1 MNNVFARVK
10 GLRKKPFFKVVSD
23 YTLFDAIDTSRVSFV
38 PYEPDHN
45 LDDDSWFKVDNFS
58 QQEYCLPF
66 LKEEFDSKNYNELE
80 KKHFSKI
87 SFIFSSQGDDFF
99 FQKITPSFFLRRK
112 TIAFGESA
120 VIEEGKDR
128 LVINA
133 VPDAIYLKANDTLIF
148 KSLATISG
156 IFKGI
161 DVLYKEA
168 TEEEVSHFLGE
179 SFIELS
185 ANYDVE
191 NVSKPNRKRI
201 ALAIDTLA
209 AMSSEDRN
217 EMLIYINDY
226 CEEKLK
232 YDDSSKKF
240 EVSSE
245 EELKFL
251 LYGIEQRFYTTRFGD
266 EKRLA
271 NSIQRL

>member
-1 MNNVFARVK
+1 MNNVFARVI
-10 GLRKKPFFKVVSD
+10 GPRKKPYFKVVSD
-23 YTLFDAIDTSRVSFV
+23 CTLFDAVDTSRVSFV

-45 LDDDSWFKVDNFS
+45 LDDDSWFKIDNFS
-58 QQEYCLPF
+58 QQDYCLPF
-66 LKEEFDSKNYNELE
+66 LKEDFDSKNYNELE
-80 KKHFSKI
+80 KRYFSKI

-99 FQKITPSFFLRRK
+99 FQKVTPSLFLKRK
-112 TIAFGESA
+112 MIAFGECA
-120 VIEEGKDR
+120 AIEENKYR

-133 VPDAIYLKANDTLIF
+133 VPDAIYLKEADALIF
-148 KSLATISG
+148 KNLATVSG

-161 DVLYKEA
+161 DILYKEA
-168 TEEEVSHFLGE
+168 TAEEVSSFLGE

-185 ANYDVE
+185 DDYDVD

-201 ALAIDTLA
+201 ALAIDTLV

-217 EMLIYINDY
+217 EMLVYINDY
-226 CEEKLK
+226 CKEKLK
-232 YDDSSKKF
+232 YDDFTRKF

-245 EELKFL
+245 DELKFL